1 MAKQGEQYRV
11 LAPEKS
17 DRTVVGQ
24 GEAPDRYKATVNG
37 VKVEDIFGDI
47 LTASEHVKYPRG
59 ADNAYR
65 NVKWIEEHPERFKKL
80 NL

>member
-11 LAPEKS
+11 IAPERS
-17 DRTVVGQ
+17 DRNVVGQ
-24 GEAPDRYKATVNG
+24 GKTPDRYRATVNG
-37 VKVEDIFGDI
+37 VKVEDIFGDVI
-47 LTASEHVKYPRG
+47 TASENVKYPRG
-59 ADNAYR
+59 ADTAYR